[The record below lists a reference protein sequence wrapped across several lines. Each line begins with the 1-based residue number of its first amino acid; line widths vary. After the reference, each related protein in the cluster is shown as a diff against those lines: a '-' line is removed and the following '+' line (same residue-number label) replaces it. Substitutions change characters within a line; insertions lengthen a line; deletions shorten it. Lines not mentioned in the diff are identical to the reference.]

1 MIFSGLDII
10 LYSSYFLLLFLS
22 IFWLLVLFS
31 SKEDELRGTH
41 DIKLETFPSFTAI
54 VPAYNEEES
63 IEGTLLSLA
72 NLDYPLEKKEI
83 IVVNDGSKDST
94 QEIVENFIAT
104 HPEHNITLI
113 NQENAGKGHALNVA
127 LETAKGE
134 FFACLDADSF
144 VSKEA
149 LHVMLPLFYTD
160 ERVAAVCPLLKVK
173 KPKNILQKVQWYEYI
188 INMFYRS
195 LNARID
201 CVHVTPGPF
210 SVYKTAVIRKIGGYD
225 ETTITEDLEIAIRMQ
240 KYHYRI
246 LQTFETSVETVTPQ
260 NWKALFRQRVRWY
273 KGSIDNAIVYRKL
286 AFNKKYGDFGMLRM
300 PTMVLSGMIAIVL
313 SSTLIYESI
322 KTLRQWFA
330 SLHAVNFDIITLI
343 KNFSFDANIL
353 SLPFSKMLIASTLFC
368 ISILIMIYSF
378 KNVREKITNYGRIW
392 IAMFTYIFIYSIF
405 MSSVWMYIVFMFVSK
420 KKNFWT

>member
-1 MIFSGLDII
+1 M
-10 LYSSYFLLLFLS
+10 
-22 IFWLLVLFS
+22 LVLFS
-31 SKEDELRGTH
+31 SKEEELRGVH
-41 DIKLETFPSFTAI
+41 DKKLEHFPMFTAI

-63 IEGTLLSLA
+63 IRGTLTSLA
-72 NLDYPLEKKEI
+72 ELEYPLEKKEI
-83 IVVNDGSKDST
+83 IVVNDGSHDGT
-94 QEIVENFIAT
+94 QKIVEDFIAA
-104 HPEHNITLI
+104 HPEQNITLI
-113 NQENAGKGHALNVA
+113 NQENSGKGRALNVA
-127 LETAKGE
+127 LEIAKGE

-149 LHVMLPLFYTD
+149 LQVMLPLFYTD
-160 ERVAAVCPLLKVK
+160 EKVAAVCPLLKVK
-173 KPKNILQKVQWYEYI
+173 RPKNILQKVQWYEYI

-210 SVYKTAVIRKIGGYD
+210 SMYKTAIIRKIGGYD

-240 KYHYRI
+240 KFHYRI

-300 PTMVLSGMIAIVL
+300 PTMVFSGVIAVVL
-313 SSTLIYESI
+313 AGTLIFELF
-322 KTLRQWFA
+322 KALRQWFS
-330 SLHAVNFDIITLI
+330 SLVAVNFDIMTLI
-343 KNFSFDANIL
+343 KTFTINFNIL

-368 ISILIMIYSF
+368 ISIIIMVMSF
-378 KNVREKITNYGRIW
+378 RNVRERITNYGKTW
-392 IAMFTYIFIYSIF
+392 MAMFTYIFIYSIF
-405 MSSVWMYIVFMFVSK
+405 MSTVWMYIAFMFVSR
-420 KKNFWT
+420 KKNFWM